1 MLLEDLAE
9 ASVTPHIALE
19 TSSKEVLKQFAINE
33 LGVAF
38 MPDLAA
44 RGEVQKGQLKKL
56 GWAGKAFPICAR
68 IYVHKDK
75 HVSTAIRELA
85 ELIAESEG

>member
-1 MLLEDLAE
+1 
-9 ASVTPHIALE
+9 
-19 TSSKEVLKQFAINE
+19 
-33 LGVAF
+33 

-56 GWAGKAFPICAR
+56 GWTGKAFPICAR